1 MSTLYDR
8 IAEAHHAIRPQVR
21 TTPMEHSAALSALA
35 GCEVYLKCEH
45 VQHTGSF
52 KMRGATNKLRRMG
65 AQARRGVLTS
75 STGNHGQAVALAGR
89 RAGVQVRVYAPAGAA
104 PGKLAG
110 IRALGAEVVLVEGGA
125 LMAELEAR
133 RVALHEG
140 LPYISPYNDLDVV
153 AGQGTLGMEMVEQW
167 PGLDAVFV
175 SVGGGGL
182 ISGVGTVYK
191 EMSPATRVVG
201 CWPANAPSMYACL
214 QADAIVE
221 VEERATLSDGT
232 AGGVEPGSV
241 TFPICRDVI
250 DECVLL
256 TEAEIRAAM
265 KLLANSE
272 RWMVE
277 GAAGVALAGL
287 LRLAPA
293 WKGRKV
299 GVVLCGRNIATS
311 TFAEAVR

>member
-1 MSTLYDR
+1 MNTLYER
-8 IAEAHHAIRPQVR
+8 ITEAHRAIRPQVR
-21 TTPMEHSAALSALA
+21 TTPMEHSAALSALT
-35 GCEVYLKCEH
+35 GCEIYLKCEH

-65 AQARRGVLTS
+65 AQASRGVLTS

-89 RAGVQVRVYAPAGAA
+89 RAGVRVGVYAPAGAA
-104 PGKLAG
+104 AGKLAA

-125 LMAELEAR
+125 LAAELEAR
-133 RVALHEG
+133 RVALSEG

-153 AGQGTLGMEMVEQW
+153 AGQGTLGMEMVEQC

-191 EMSPATRVVG
+191 QVAPATRVIG

-221 VEERATLSDGT
+221 VVERATLSDGT
-232 AGGVEPGSV
+232 AGGIEPGSV

-256 TEAEIRAAM
+256 SEAEIRAAM
-265 KLLANSE
+265 KLLAGSE

-299 GVVLCGRNIATS
+299 GVVLCGRNVATA